1 MFVVAWRRLD
11 EVPSGGDA
19 IAWLLGVAYKV
30 LANQRRSEQRRRR
43 LGERAS
49 RAGNDVDT
57 RPEAQLIRNEEEAEV
72 IEALGRLR
80 PADREIIQLSL
91 WEELEPVQIATVLGI
106 SRAAVDQRYS
116 RAKRR
121 LAGQLN
127 KPSPWTGRATQLH
140 TREGGV
146 T

>member
-1 MFVVAWRRLD
+1 M
-11 EVPSGGDA
+11 
-19 IAWLLGVAYKV
+19 LG
-30 LANQRRSEQRRRR
+30 NQRRAERRRRR

-49 RAGNDVDT
+49 RAGSDVDA
-57 RPEAQLIRNEEEAEV
+57 RPDAQLIRNEEAAEV
-72 IEALGRLR
+72 IDALGRLR

-91 WEELEPVQIATVLGI
+91 WEELEPIQIAAVLGI

-121 LAGQLN
+121 LARQL
-127 KPSPWTGRATQLH
+127 KRPSPWTGRATQLH

>member
-1 MFVVAWRRLD
+1 VFVVAWRRLD
-11 EVPSGGDA
+11 EVPSGDDA
-19 IAWLLGVAYKV
+19 RAWLLGVAYKV
-30 LANQRRSEQRRRR
+30 LGNQRRAERRRRR

-49 RAGNDVDT
+49 RAGSDVDA
-57 RPEAQLIRNEEEAEV
+57 RPDAQLIRNEEAAEV
-72 IEALGRLR
+72 IDALGRLR

-91 WEELEPVQIATVLGI
+91 WEELEPIQIAAVLGI

-121 LAGQLN
+121 LARQL
-127 KPSPWTGRATQLH
+127 KRPSPWTGRATQLH